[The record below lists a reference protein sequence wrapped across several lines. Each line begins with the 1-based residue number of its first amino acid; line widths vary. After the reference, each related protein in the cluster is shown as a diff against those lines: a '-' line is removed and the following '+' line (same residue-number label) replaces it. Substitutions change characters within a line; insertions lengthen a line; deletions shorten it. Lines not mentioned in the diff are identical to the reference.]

1 MFAPRSFGPVGQPQ
15 PIGLRRAAPV
25 PGMEANVSILAYL
38 LVTVAVFG
46 VLGLVQR
53 MVERL

>member
-1 MFAPRSFGPVGQPQ
+1 
-15 PIGLRRAAPV
+15 
-25 PGMEANVSILAYL
+25 MEADVSILAYL

-46 VLGLVQR
+46 VLGVVQR

>member
-1 MFAPRSFGPVGQPQ
+1 M
-15 PIGLRRAAPV
+15 
-25 PGMEANVSILAYL
+25 SILAYL

-46 VLGLVQR
+46 VLGFVQR

>member
-1 MFAPRSFGPVGQPQ
+1 MRIVVSTRSGSRSRF
-15 PIGLRRAAPV
+15 GLRRAAPV
-25 PGMEANVSILAYL
+25 FGMEADVSILAYL

-46 VLGLVQR
+46 VLGFVQR